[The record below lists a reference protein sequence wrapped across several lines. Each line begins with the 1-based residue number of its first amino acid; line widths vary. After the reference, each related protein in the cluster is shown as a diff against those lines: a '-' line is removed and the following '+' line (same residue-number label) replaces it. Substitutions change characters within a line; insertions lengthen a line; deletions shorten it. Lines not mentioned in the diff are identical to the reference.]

1 MLRLS
6 AVGVFALIM
15 LLVAACGSSATPTAA
30 PAAAPTS
37 APTAAPTAAPSPA
50 AAASP
55 AAGASPGASPR
66 ATRPTFVTGTIQSI
80 TASEVTLADGQHF
93 AITPKTSYV
102 KQVAMTP
109 SDLQTGM
116 YAGITAKRQGDNSL
130 LASVIDVFA
139 QKGTGSQF
147 PLPGG
152 ALMTNATIDKIDGNT
167 LTVSWPGGGALVKLD
182 SGTKIYRDQPGTAAD
197 AKVGSMVTVVEV
209 NGTAAALR
217 LP

>member
-1 MLRLS
+1 MPRLS
-6 AVGVFALIM
+6 AVGVFVLVM
-15 LLVAACGSSATPTAA
+15 LLVAACGSSATPTVA

-37 APTAAPTAAPSPA
+37 APTAAPTAAPTPA
-50 AAASP
+50 ATSSAAS
-55 AAGASPGASPR
+55 ASPGASPAR
-66 ATRPTFVTGTIQSI
+66 ALPTFVTGTIQSI
-80 TASEVTLADGQHF
+80 TADEVTLADGQHF
-93 AITPKTSYV
+93 ATTPKTSYV
-102 KQVAMTP
+102 KQVAMAP
-109 SDLQTGM
+109 GDLQTGM

-197 AKVGSMVTVVEV
+197 AKVGSAVTVVEV

>member
-6 AVGVFALIM
+6 AVGVLALVM
-15 LLVAACGSSATPTAA
+15 VLVAACGSSATPTSA
-30 PAAAPTS
+30 PAAAPTV
-37 APTAAPTAAPSPA
+37 APTPV

-55 AAGASPGASPR
+55 GTAASPGASPAR
-66 ATRPTFVTGTIQSI
+66 AFPTFVTGTIQSI
-80 TASEVTLADGQHF
+80 TADTVTLADGQHF
-93 AITPKTSYV
+93 AITPKTGYV
-102 KQVAMTP
+102 KQVALAP
-109 SDLQTGM
+109 GDLQTGM

-139 QKGTGSQF
+139 QKGTGNQF

-182 SGTKIYRDQPGTAAD
+182 AATKIYRDEPGTAAD
-197 AKVGSMVTVVEV
+197 ATVGSAVTVVVV